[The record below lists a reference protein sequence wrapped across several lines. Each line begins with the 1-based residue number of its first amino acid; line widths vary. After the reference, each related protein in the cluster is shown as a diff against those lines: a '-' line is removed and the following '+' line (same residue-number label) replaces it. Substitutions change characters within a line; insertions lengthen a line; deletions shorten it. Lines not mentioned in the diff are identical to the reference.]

1 MTKASCTV
9 KKKSNKLRN
18 KKQKNLTGSVA
29 QPHGPAQCSSMQA
42 VINILALTST
52 WMHNYYVT
60 WQADRLAIV
69 DAILTEEMMTICLSQ
84 NTDDSSALTG
94 CTGSK

>member
-9 KKKSNKLRN
+9 KKKSNYETRN
-18 KKQKNLTGSVA
+18 KKNLTGSVA